1 MLQCAPNVSLLARSA
16 CVTLLSSDTLLLAI
30 ETSCDETAAAVL
42 RGEREVLSDVVA
54 SQMALHAEYG
64 GVVPELACRAH
75 VEAVLPVVDRALRD
89 AGVRAPDLTAVAVT
103 QGPGLVGALLVGISF
118 AKALCWAHD
127 LPLVPVNHLEAHLSA
142 VFVEGDVPTP
152 FVGLVVSGGHTALYL
167 CARRGE
173 YRLLGQT
180 LDDAAG
186 EAFDKVAKLLG
197 LGYPGGG
204 VIDRLAREGDPS
216 RFRFPRPMLW
226 SPHPDFSFS
235 GLKTAVREHHSRYA
249 GPLDEREL
257 RDVCA
262 SFQEAAVETLVEKA
276 GRAAKD
282 AGVGCLVA
290 CGGVACN
297 SRLREGL
304 ARKAEQLGLELR
316 IPRLR
321 LCTDN
326 AVMVAS
332 AGRHRYLLGV
342 RGGLDLNAVPT
353 WPLEGLE

>member
-1 MLQCAPNVSLLARSA
+1 MTQP
-16 CVTLLSSDTLLLAI
+16 SSDTLILAI
-30 ETSCDETAAAVL
+30 ETSCDETAASVL

-54 SQMALHAEYG
+54 SQVALHAEYG

-75 VEAVLPVVDRALRD
+75 VEAVLPVVESALRQ

-103 QGPGLVGALLVGISF
+103 QGPGLVGALLVGLSF
-118 AKALCWAHD
+118 AKSLCWAHG

-142 VFVEGDVPTP
+142 VFVEGEVPTP
-152 FVGLVVSGGHTALYL
+152 FVGLVVSGGHTALYR

-197 LGYPGGG
+197 LGYPGGV
-204 VIDRLAREGDPS
+204 VIDRLARDGNPA
-216 RFRFPRPMLW
+216 RYRFPRPMLS
-226 SPHPDFSFS
+226 SPRPDFSFS
-235 GLKTAVREHHSRYA
+235 GLKTAVRDHHARYD
-249 GPLDEREL
+249 GPLDEGEL
-257 RDVCA
+257 RDLCA

-276 GRAAKD
+276 GRAALD

-297 SRLREGL
+297 SRLRERL
-304 ARKAEQLGLELR
+304 AAKAQYLGLELR
-316 IPRLR
+316 IPTPR

-326 AVMVAS
+326 AVMVAA
-332 AGRHRYLLGV
+332 AGRHRYLLGL
-342 RGGLDLNAVPT
+342 RAGLDLNAVPT
-353 WPLEGLE
+353 WPLEGLS